1 MTRPTTVNGPLIRS
15 LRLDANYT
23 ASDLG
28 AIVGLRPEVI
38 RRLERSDPKTLTV
51 MTGQQLID
59 LANALGTEVDTLLR
73 PDHTPAPAAPD
84 DAIAL
89 LSLLHGQQRDLK
101 PTALAESLG
110 WDLSR
115 LTDAQLALNARLEP
129 LGQTVRKSPTGLR
142 LTLLHNPVIRASRR
156 RLLVKQAEIRG
167 LDLPTARVLYEVVYG
182 QRSTASGHPPSAKRL
197 QRLAFLEGLGA
208 IDSADHSPVA
218 SADLRYA
225 LDLP

>member
-1 MTRPTTVNGPLIRS
+1 MICHCP
-15 LRLDANYT
+15 
-23 ASDLG
+23 
-28 AIVGLRPEVI
+28 
-38 RRLERSDPKTLTV
+38 
-51 MTGQQLID
+51 M
-59 LANALGTEVDTLLR
+59 
-73 PDHTPAPAAPD
+73 AA
-84 DAIAL
+84 A
-89 LSLLHGQQRDLK
+89 G
-101 PTALAESLG
+101 
-110 WDLSR
+110 
-115 LTDAQLALNARLEP
+115 
-129 LGQTVRKSPTGLR
+129 
-142 LTLLHNPVIRASRR
+142 PVIRASRR